1 MKLAL
6 HDDLL
11 SDTSEMKMVKVIT
24 VDMNCAYQARRGE
37 KSQKKNKKTRWQDCK
52 DTNQEVIQGKMR
64 SQECVYVY
72 AHEVYATACMRL

>member
-37 KSQKKNKKTRWQDCK
+37 KSQKKKTKKPDGRTVK
-52 DTNQEVIQGKMR
+52 TPIK
-64 SQECVYVY
+64 
-72 AHEVYATACMRL
+72 RLSREK